1 VQRYG
6 VYCFGADP
14 DETEPLADGPWV
26 RADEAEAE
34 CAALRAEVELLKTQE
49 RNAGK
54 LAVAHAEAR
63 WTAESRLAAATEL
76 FSECARTGQ
85 AIWPRQARAFLA
97 AQPAAPARDALAVC
111 RAEVDRLRGLMC
123 RKPAAH
129 PGAAEVFDRLQAA
142 RVAAA
147 TPPFR
152 ATCRTCGAPLD
163 RETGRHAPEQADR
176 VLAWAGPAA
185 RADLDDGC
193 A

>member
-34 CAALRAEVELLKTQE
+34 LAALRAELSKE
-49 RNAGK
+49 R
-54 LAVAHAEAR
+54 AHAKFASDEHGKADAECEALRAELVCIRTEAELTETRLSEAR
-63 WTAESRLAAATEL
+63 AEVERQAALLDMCSANFDRMIEERDRAEAAETRLAAATEL
-76 FSECARTGQ
+76 LDECARTGQ

-97 AQPAAPARDALAVC
+97 AQPAAPVVKCPAFCQCADHQ
-111 RAEVDRLRGLMC
+111 
-123 RKPAAH
+123 PAA
-129 PGAAEVFDRLQAA
+129 
-142 RVAAA
+142 
-147 TPPFR
+147 
-152 ATCRTCGAPLD
+152 
-163 RETGRHAPEQADR
+163 
-176 VLAWAGPAA
+176 PAA